1 MSGLP
6 APYRRLSGVP
16 GGGIKRK
23 RRDKSAEIAGST
35 LEIKD
40 ERVQEIVSRLS
51 NSPADYKLAKRVA
64 TLMDTYPDGTIPEL
78 ITLDYLEQQQIP
90 YTYQAWIYGGRS
102 RQGGVIPDFVLAPG
116 GRGMAWLVQ
125 GDYWHTRA
133 EVAESD
139 VSDKLRLLGTMFH
152 GVQIEQVIE
161 LWEQRIYKDRPEIF
175 ELAVMGIELGR

>member
-1 MSGLP
+1 
-6 APYRRLSGVP
+6 
-16 GGGIKRK
+16 
-23 RRDKSAEIAGST
+23 
-35 LEIKD
+35 
-40 ERVQEIVSRLS
+40 
-51 NSPADYKLAKRVA
+51 
-64 TLMDTYPDGTIPEL
+64 
-78 ITLDYLEQQQIP
+78 
-90 YTYQAWIYGGRS
+90 
-102 RQGGVIPDFVLAPG
+102 
-116 GRGMAWLVQ
+116 MAWLVQ